1 MVDGPLGGGRGKGSS
16 TEGRGMGCSR
26 YSRATL
32 SYHERDAGYPPQKP
46 RACSPRPAT
55 KRRSPEVIPTTFV
68 KFGSSAW
75 TRTRNQVVN
84 SHLLY
89 QLSY

>member
-1 MVDGPLGGGRGKGSS
+1 MVDGLLGGGRGKGSS

-46 RACSPRPAT
+46 RACS
-55 KRRSPEVIPTTFV
+55 
-68 KFGSSAW
+68 
-75 TRTRNQVVN
+75 VVV
-84 SHLLY
+84 SQRQDSLL
-89 QLSY
+89 Q